1 MFVSRPE
8 ESWVHYTMNVTPAIS
23 TYQLQFCYISL
34 WFVLTQSMCVIFGPP
49 HTTRDNIQA
58 LESVQKFALRVI
70 TKLWA
75 HSYEE
80 LLSLTALP
88 TLEKRRL
95 FLRLQ
100 FLYKIVNDLCFFPHG
115 LVTFR
120 DTTRHNLCSSHSL
133 SLAQPFART
142 NRTLFSF
149 IPNTISAWNS
159 LPLDVVSAPDIS
171 SFKKRLSLQLF
182 QYLHIICTT
191 PTIGYTLY
199 QCIYLYVTI
208 SVPMHSKII
217 IEKKTATT
225 RLLYDKKVRERED
238 STHHKQAR
246 TLQWVT

>member
-1 MFVSRPE
+1 M
-8 ESWVHYTMNVTPAIS
+8 
-23 TYQLQFCYISL
+23 
-34 WFVLTQSMCVIFGPP
+34 
-49 HTTRDNIQA
+49 
-58 LESVQKFALRVI
+58 QKFALRVI
-70 TKLWA
+70 TKLWP
-75 HSYEE
+75 HRYEE
-80 LLSLTALP
+80 LLSFNALQ

-120 DTTRHNLCSSHSL
+120 DTARHNLHSSHSL

-159 LPLDVVSAPDIS
+159 LPLDVASAPDIS

-182 QYLHIICTT
+182 VLHVHL
-191 PTIGYTLY
+191 PLSTLY
-199 QCIYLYVTI
+199 ISASTCSYVTI

-225 RLLYDKKVRERED
+225 WLLYDKKVRERED
-238 STHHKQAR
+238 STHHK
-246 TLQWVT
+246 